1 MMTIDI
7 RPLPDADFAR
17 LTEID
22 LSEHITQIYRLVD
35 GQLEPAD
42 HDWHRPRG
50 DEAFWREQIAE
61 WRQTLKPDL
70 WLGAYDGEWLAGL
83 ASLRYEL
90 APGVAQLTTLHVSQP
105 YRRRGVAR
113 KLVQTVADLARQHG
127 AQALY
132 VSAIPSQSAVNFYLS
147 QGFRPTTEPNPAMF
161 ALEPEDIHMV
171 RTLTDN
177 A

>member
-1 MMTIDI
+1 MTIDI
-7 RPLPDADFAR
+7 RPLPAADFDR

-22 LSEHITQIYRLVD
+22 LSEHITQVYRLVD
-35 GQLEPAD
+35 GQLEAEA

-50 DEAFWREQIAE
+50 DEAFWRERIDE
-61 WRQTLKPDL
+61 WKQTLQPDL
-70 WLGAYDGEWLAGL
+70 WLGAYDGERLAGL

-90 APGVAQLTTLHVSQP
+90 APGLAQLTTLHVSQP
-105 YRRRGVAR
+105 YRRQGVAR
-113 KLVQTVADLARQHG
+113 QLVQTVAALARQHG

-132 VSAIPSQSAVNFYLS
+132 VSAIPSQSAVNFYLR

-171 RTLTDN
+171 RTLADD

>member
-1 MMTIDI
+1 M
-7 RPLPDADFAR
+7 
-17 LTEID
+17 
-22 LSEHITQIYRLVD
+22 
-35 GQLEPAD
+35 
-42 HDWHRPRG
+42 
-50 DEAFWREQIAE
+50 
-61 WRQTLKPDL
+61 
-70 WLGAYDGEWLAGL
+70 
-83 ASLRYEL
+83 
-90 APGVAQLTTLHVSQP
+90 TTLHVSQP